1 MICMATHKQLRCAE
15 ALAHHW
21 LAVSTVLLALLPI
34 PYLFTGYS
42 PVVAPAMWEFT
53 LVCWLVLLLMTQTSG
68 LSCSVLDQHPL

>member
-1 MICMATHKQLRCAE
+1 MMWVHDQWQTYICVSCAE

-53 LVCWLVLLLMTQTSG
+53 LVRQAMSNEIKAQLL
-68 LSCSVLDQHPL
+68 D